1 MLFNGGVQMSGVT
14 FKDFVGVLPKSS
26 FFLLFKVL
34 ISLVM
39 SLTSLLEKI
48 KVLIYEIFWL
58 MAKTLGW
65 LLKRAASTGS
75 LKPSESLS

>member
-1 MLFNGGVQMSGVT
+1 MSDVA

-48 KVLIYEIFWL
+48 KLLI
-58 MAKTLGW
+58 
-65 LLKRAASTGS
+65 
-75 LKPSESLS
+75 